1 MHSGSWWGA
10 VSSCC
15 SFALH
20 ESLAIMHR
28 WLDRPYLFIVPLVA
42 LFAIGGTLTGVR
54 RRRDNQPFLMIVL
67 LFICAYATFAISF
80 WPYMIPFSLTVAQAA
95 SPHASLAFMFW
106 GRACSYSL

>member
-1 MHSGSWWGA
+1 
-10 VSSCC
+10 
-15 SFALH
+15 
-20 ESLAIMHR
+20 MHR